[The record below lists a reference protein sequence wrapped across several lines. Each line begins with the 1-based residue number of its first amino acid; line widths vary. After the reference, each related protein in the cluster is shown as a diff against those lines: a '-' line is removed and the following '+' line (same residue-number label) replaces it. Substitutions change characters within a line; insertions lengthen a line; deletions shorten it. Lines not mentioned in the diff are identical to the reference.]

1 MVSQN
6 CIYIY
11 IYIYI
16 YIIQI
21 IQVGKTINIIN
32 NNKIYRINR
41 YEINKIIMTNNMS
54 ITVCQLS
61 IYVYIVDIVS

>member
-6 CIYIY
+6 CIY

-32 NNKIYRINR
+32 NNKINRINCC
-41 YEINKIIMTNNMS
+41 EINKIIMTNNMS